1 MSFEEGIAFLG
12 EDFGPRYP
20 PVLEGAGVR
29 ELDRKVLYVARQDTR
44 VRVKQGRLHVDKDDE
59 PILDVPTS
67 HVERVVL
74 FGSVGLTV
82 GARTWAMVSD
92 VDVVLASR
100 RGNYL
105 GVQVAGA
112 KPPRQGAAG
121 SGGNR
126 TGTPDCTQ
134 HRQLEDRA
142 SDRSVAAVWATNSL
156 RTGAGGRCAHA
167 SVLADVAGCGIT
179 RRDHGHRGRDGGRLL
194 ASLRG
199 LVPGGHALYVAES
212 IAATQHRKLGARL
225 PLHGAARGMRD
236 SGTRRGP
243 GPWHRRP
250 AQHRRPEAKPRTR
263 LDGGEFRPL
272 IVDRVVLTMA
282 RHKRLTTAYGRS
294 PEGKSGILLTAAGRE
309 ATVMTYEAMAF

>member
-105 GVQVAGA
+105 G
-112 KPPRQGAAG
+112 
-121 SGGNR
+121 
-126 TGTPDCTQ
+126 
-134 HRQLEDRA
+134 
-142 SDRSVAAVWATNSL
+142 
-156 RTGAGGRCAHA
+156 GAGGRREAAASGRSWLWREQNRNSGLHA
-167 SVLADVAGCGIT
+167 TSST
-179 RRDHGHRGRDGGRLL
+179 RR
-194 ASLRG
+194 
-199 LVPGGHALYVAES
+199 
-212 IAATQHRKLGARL
+212 
-225 PLHGAARGMRD
+225 
-236 SGTRRGP
+236 
-243 GPWHRRP
+243 
-250 AQHRRPEAKPRTR
+250 
-263 LDGGEFRPL
+263 
-272 IVDRVVLTMA
+272 
-282 RHKRLTTAYGRS
+282 
-294 PEGKSGILLTAAGRE
+294 SGIRS
-309 ATVMTYEAMAF
+309 